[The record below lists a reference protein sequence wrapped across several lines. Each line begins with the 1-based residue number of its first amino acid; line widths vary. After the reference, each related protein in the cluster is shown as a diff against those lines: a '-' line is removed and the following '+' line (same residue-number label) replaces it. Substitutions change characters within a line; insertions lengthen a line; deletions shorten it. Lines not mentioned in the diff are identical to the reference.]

1 MPDPACGPKR
11 FEVALFD
18 FGGVFVDSPFPAF
31 REICR
36 KKGLDGELLI
46 ELTFGPLA
54 HDSDHPWHR
63 IERGEISILDARLEI
78 LELIKAAGLDVDP
91 FVLLAKTL
99 LPNKS
104 GHPAVL
110 EAVRHLHSVGVKV
123 GLVTNNAIEIRER
136 WRSLLPLDELFDDV
150 VDSSE
155 VGIRKPDPAIYRLA
169 LERLGGIPAEA
180 AIFLDDLQQNLDAAE
195 SVGMHGILVE
205 PDPAGA
211 MQELKRLVAG
221 R

>member
-1 MPDPACGPKR
+1 MTAPDREPGR
-11 FEVALFD
+11 IEVALFD

-31 REICR
+31 REVCHR
-36 KKGLDGELLI
+36 KGLDGDLLI
-46 ELTFGPLA
+46 ELTFGPLDR
-54 HDSDHPWHR
+54 DSDHPWHR
-63 IERGEISILDARLEI
+63 IERGELSMLDARLEI
-78 LELIKAAGLDVDP
+78 LELIEAAGLEVDP

-110 EAVRHLHSVGVKV
+110 AAVRHLHSVGVKV

-155 VGIRKPDPAIYRLA
+155 VGIRKPNPAIYRLA

-195 SVGMHGILVE
+195 SVGMHGILVN
-205 PDPAGA
+205 PDPAPA

-221 R
+221 E